1 MKIKS
6 IKNKNMKWWIGI
18 GSCVLLFAIIGIF
31 GYEKMCFVWKG
42 VEIKATIEKQE
53 GSSLAVIKGIAAK
66 ATRITLN
73 GREIFI
79 DKEGTQIKG
88 KQACEKAWNAF
99 FNLFADYKNI
109 FESIICHDDIVIMQG
124 QSLCSDKR
132 LDGKAIW
139 TAKISNNKISEWR
152 VYNDTPELRQALKL

>member
-79 DKEGTQIKG
+79 DKEG
-88 KQACEKAWNAF
+88 NF
-99 FNLFADYKNI
+99 S
-109 FESIICHDDIVIMQG
+109 ESIAVLPGFSVVTLDAKDKFGKTAMKKFEIV
-124 QSLCSDKR
+124 KEENAP
-132 LDGKAIW
+132 AI
-139 TAKISNNKISEWR
+139 AFKSVQVIN
-152 VYNDTPELRQALKL
+152 

>member
-1 MKIKS
+1 
-6 IKNKNMKWWIGI
+6 MKWWIGI

-79 DKEGTQIKG
+79 DKEG
-88 KQACEKAWNAF
+88 NF
-99 FNLFADYKNI
+99 S
-109 FESIICHDDIVIMQG
+109 ESIAVLPGFSVVTLDAKDKFGKTAMKKFEIV
-124 QSLCSDKR
+124 KEENAP
-132 LDGKAIW
+132 AI
-139 TAKISNNKISEWR
+139 AFKSVQVIN
-152 VYNDTPELRQALKL
+152 

>member
-1 MKIKS
+1 MTF
-6 IKNKNMKWWIGI
+6 KNKEFETI
-18 GSCVLLFAIIGIF
+18 VLQFNDCINKRHLR
-31 GYEKMCFVWKG
+31 KLVNLM
-42 VEIKATIEKQE
+42 TDDH
-53 GSSLAVIKGIAAK
+53 
-66 ATRITLN
+66 
-73 GREIFI
+73 IFI